1 MLIRV
6 DYDNAYRQAD
16 RLMHAINES
25 ERACRQ
31 VQYVV
36 NSMHSYWNG
45 EAQKQFET
53 GLLNWKRQQEKL
65 QDEMKAVA
73 DNIRAVADNLREA
86 ENRVKTQI
94 ANGGGGGKSGLG
106 SGGGPGGSW

>member
-16 RLMHAINES
+16 RLMRAVNES

-36 NSMHSYWNG
+36 NSMHLYWKG
-45 EAQKQFET
+45 EAQKQFEA
-53 GLLNWKRQQEKL
+53 GLLSWKRQQEKL
-65 QDEMKAVA
+65 QDEMKAVS

-94 ANGGGGGKSGLG
+94 ANGGGGGSAFG
-106 SGGGPGGSW
+106 SGGSSGGR

>member
-1 MLIRV
+1 MLIKV

-36 NSMHSYWNG
+36 NSMHSYWKG

-53 GLLNWKRQQEKL
+53 GLLNWKKQQEKL
-65 QDEMKAVA
+65 QDEMKVVA
-73 DNIRAVADNLREA
+73 DNIRAVADDLRAA

-94 ANGGGGGKSGLG
+94 ANGGGGGSAFGNG
-106 SGGGPGGSW
+106 GASGGR